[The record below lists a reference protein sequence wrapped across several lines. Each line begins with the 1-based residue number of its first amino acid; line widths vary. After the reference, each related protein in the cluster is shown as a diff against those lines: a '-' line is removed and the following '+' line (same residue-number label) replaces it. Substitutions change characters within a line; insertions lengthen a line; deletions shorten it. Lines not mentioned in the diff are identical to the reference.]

1 MPQHEDDYDWDACSE
16 FFFQD
21 HDVLWLYDSKF
32 TGVEAPSHPL
42 NQTLG
47 IGDAQPLAWFE
58 DFGNVPPRDPNCGF
72 R

>member
-1 MPQHEDDYDWDACSE
+1 MPEHDWDACSE

-21 HDVLWLYDSKF
+21 HDVLWLYDSKH

-42 NQTLG
+42 NQTPG
-47 IGDAQPLAWFE
+47 VGDAQPLVWFE
-58 DFGNVPPRDPNCGF
+58 DFDNVRRHDPDRGF